1 MSKPK
6 NPNIEKQRRPH
17 LVLSLDMPEEIIL
30 SYEKRIIELGV
41 TKKDYMINLVL
52 KDLGLKYVPARYVP
66 ESEKQIQL

>member
-1 MSKPK
+1 MKPK
-6 NPNIEKQRRPH
+6 NPDHTKQRRPH

-66 ESEKQIQL
+66 EDEKQITLE